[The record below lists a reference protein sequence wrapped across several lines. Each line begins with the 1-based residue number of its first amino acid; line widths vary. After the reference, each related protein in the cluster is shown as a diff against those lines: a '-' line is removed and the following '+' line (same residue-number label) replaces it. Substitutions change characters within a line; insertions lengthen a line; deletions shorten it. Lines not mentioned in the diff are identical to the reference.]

1 MKKYY
6 KDMDIARGI
15 GIFLVVLGHSFPDNK
30 FNNNPFYEYIYKFIY
45 SFHMPLFFI
54 VSGFFAYKIYN
65 ILNLSQYKKFIE
77 DKFKRLMVPYFAISL
92 IAIPIKL
99 YMNRYAA
106 RPIDLNGLIVDVL
119 LYPAG
124 NGTIYHTGTPIQY
137 FWFIYTLFFIFAV
150 IPLLNKI
157 PIKLVL
163 IITAILNVI
172 PLNKMWLF
180 YTWGVIHYL
189 IYIYLGIYFNRIY
202 EKYEKFKYKKL
213 LAAITFIALVL
224 INLKGVSA
232 QFYNVYSL
240 TTALLG
246 SILFINISYLIANNK
261 LGEIFKYIGNYNYDI
276 YLFSWFFQ
284 TGTRVILF
292 QMLKLDYTFVTIIM
306 LIAGMLPILL
316 SDLVLK
322 KVRILDKVLLGNTR
336 I

>member
-15 GIFLVVLGHSFPDNK
+15 GIFLVVLGHSFPDDK
-30 FNNNPFYEYIYKFIY
+30 FNNNPLYAYIYKFIY

-77 DKFKRLMVPYFAISL
+77 DKFKRLMIPYFAISL

-150 IPLLNKI
+150 MPLLNKI
-157 PIKLVL
+157 PIKVVL

-172 PLNKMWLF
+172 PLNKMPLF
-180 YTWGVIHYL
+180 YAWGVIHYL

-202 EKYEKFKYKKL
+202 EEYEKFKYKKL
-213 LAAITFIALVL
+213 LVVIALIALVL
-224 INLKGVSA
+224 INLESVSV
-232 QFYNVYSL
+232 QFYYMYSL
-240 TTALLG
+240 TTALIG
-246 SILFINISYLIANNK
+246 SVLFVNISYLITNNK
-261 LGEIFKYIGNYNYDI
+261 LGEIFKYIGNYSYDI

-292 QMLKLDYTFVTIIM
+292 QMLRLDYTFVTIMM

-316 SDLVLK
+316 SELVLK

>member
-15 GIFLVVLGHSFPDNK
+15 GIFLVVLGHSFPDDK
-30 FNNNPFYEYIYKFIY
+30 FNNNPLYAYIYKFIY

-65 ILNLSQYKKFIE
+65 IVNLSQYKKFIE
-77 DKFKRLMVPYFAISL
+77 GKFKRLMVPYLAISL

-150 IPLLNKI
+150 MPLLNKI
-157 PIKLVL
+157 PIKVVL

-172 PLNKMWLF
+172 PLNKMPLF
-180 YTWGVIHYL
+180 YVWGVIHYL

-202 EKYEKFKYKKL
+202 EEYEKFKYKKL
-213 LAAITFIALVL
+213 LVVITLIALVL
-224 INLKGVSA
+224 INLKSVSA
-232 QFYNVYSL
+232 QFYYMYSL
-240 TTALLG
+240 TTALIG
-246 SILFINISYLIANNK
+246 SVLFVNISYLMANNK
-261 LGEIFKYIGNYNYDI
+261 LGEIFKYIGNYSYDI

-292 QMLKLDYTFVTIIM
+292 QMLKLDYTFVTIMM

>member
-15 GIFLVVLGHSFPDNK
+15 GIFLVVLGHSFPDDK
-30 FNNNPFYEYIYKFIY
+30 FNNNPIYEYIYKFIY

-54 VSGFFAYKIYN
+54 ISGFFAYKIYN
-65 ILNLSQYKKFIE
+65 ILNLSQYKKFIQG
-77 DKFKRLMVPYFAISL
+77 KFKRLMIPYFAISL

-106 RPIDLNGLIVDVL
+106 RPIDLHNLIVDVL

-124 NGTIYHTGTPIQY
+124 NGTVNHTGTPIQY

-157 PIKLVL
+157 PIKVVL
-163 IITAILNVI
+163 IITAILNVM
-172 PLNKMWLF
+172 PLKQMPLF

-189 IYIYLGIYFNRIY
+189 FYIYLGIYFNRIY
-202 EKYEKFKYKKL
+202 EEYEKFKYKKL
-213 LAAITFIALVL
+213 LVAIAFIVLVL
-224 INLKGVSA
+224 LNLKSVST

-240 TTALLG
+240 TTALIG
-246 SILFINISYLIANNK
+246 SILFVNISYLIANNK

-284 TGTRVILF
+284 TGVRVILF
-292 QMLKLDYTFVTIIM
+292 QMLKLNYTFVTIMM
-306 LIAGMLPILL
+306 LIAGLLPIML
-316 SDLVLK
+316 SNLIFK
-322 KVRILDKVLLGNTR
+322 KISILDKVLLGNTR

>member
-15 GIFLVVLGHSFPDNK
+15 GIFLVVLGHSFPDDK
-30 FNNNPFYEYIYKFIY
+30 FNNNFLYAYIYKFIY

-54 VSGFFAYKIYN
+54 ISGFFAYKVYN

-77 DKFKRLMVPYFAISL
+77 GKFKRLMIPYFAISL

-157 PIKLVL
+157 PLKVVL

-172 PLNKMWLF
+172 PLNKMPTF
-180 YTWGVIHYL
+180 YAWGVIHYL
-189 IYIYLGIYFNRIY
+189 VYIYLGIYFNRIY
-202 EKYEKFKYKKL
+202 EEYEKFKYKKL
-213 LAAITFIALVL
+213 LAFIAFIALVL
-224 INLKGVSA
+224 INLESVSA
-232 QFYNVYSL
+232 QLYYVYSL
-240 TTALLG
+240 TTALIG
-246 SILFINISYLIANNK
+246 SILFISISYLIANNK
-261 LGEIFKYIGNYNYDI
+261 LGEIFRYIGNYNYDI

-284 TGTRVILF
+284 TGARVILF
-292 QMLKLDYTFVTIIM
+292 QMLKLNYTFVTIMMI
-306 LIAGMLPILL
+306 IAGLLPIVL
-316 SDLVLK
+316 SNLVLR